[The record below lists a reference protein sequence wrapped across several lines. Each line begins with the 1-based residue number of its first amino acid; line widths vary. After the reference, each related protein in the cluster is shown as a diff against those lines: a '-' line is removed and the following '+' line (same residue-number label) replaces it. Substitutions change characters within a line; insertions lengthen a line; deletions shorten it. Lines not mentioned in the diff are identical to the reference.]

1 MLSANEAVKVGLPL
15 LAAVYLGF
23 YAFALVLGVF
33 GLTEIPVFT
42 IVAAVCAAGLVA
54 YAIAA
59 RRGRGPI
66 DPEGT
71 AARAA
76 RAERERRGF

>member
-1 MLSANEAVKVGLPL
+1 MLSAPEAVKVGLPL

-23 YAFALVLGVF
+23 YGFGLVLGVF
-33 GLTEIPVFT
+33 GLTEIPAFT
-42 IVAAVCAAGLVA
+42 IIAAVCLAGLVA
-54 YAIAA
+54 YALAA

-66 DPEGT
+66 DPEGAT
-71 AARAA
+71 ARAA